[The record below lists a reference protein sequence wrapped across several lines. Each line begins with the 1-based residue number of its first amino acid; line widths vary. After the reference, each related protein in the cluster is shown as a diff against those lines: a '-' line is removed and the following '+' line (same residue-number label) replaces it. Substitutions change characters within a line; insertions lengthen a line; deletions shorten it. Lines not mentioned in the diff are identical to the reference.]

1 MLRGGEMSFV
11 SVIATKEYISVMTD
25 GLAQDYDGK
34 TVDENYVKYRM
45 INDNKIV
52 AATGDVEVIEE
63 FYEES
68 LVMHNCGFT
77 LKQMAIKL
85 QELMIKYVEYNEEN
99 PISGWNIHMVVGGI
113 AEDGELEFYGLSNSN
128 KKVEELQMYEFRDD
142 NDGDYAVFY
151 LVSPYAPSWNE
162 LTEKLHSIIKKDT
175 NTFLVSSG
183 EEIVPS
189 QIQLHKYVADVD
201 RTVNDIT
208 FSKVINKR
216 RSL

>member
-1 MLRGGEMSFV
+1 MSFV

-34 TVDENYVKYRM
+34 TVEENYVKYRM

-52 AATGDVEVIEE
+52 AATGDSEVIED
-63 FYEES
+63 FYKES

-85 QELMIKYVEYNEEN
+85 QELMIEYIKYNEDD

-113 AEDGELEFYGLSNSN
+113 AEDGELEFYGLSNSY
-128 KKVEELQMYEFRDD
+128 KKLEELQMYEFRDE
-142 NDGDYAVFY
+142 NDGDYALFY
-151 LVSPYAPSWNE
+151 LVSPYAPNGDE
-162 LTEKLHSIIKKDT
+162 LTEALHSIIKKNT

-183 EEIVPS
+183 EQIVPS
-189 QIQLHKYVADVD
+189 QKELHKYVAGID

-216 RSL
+216 QSL